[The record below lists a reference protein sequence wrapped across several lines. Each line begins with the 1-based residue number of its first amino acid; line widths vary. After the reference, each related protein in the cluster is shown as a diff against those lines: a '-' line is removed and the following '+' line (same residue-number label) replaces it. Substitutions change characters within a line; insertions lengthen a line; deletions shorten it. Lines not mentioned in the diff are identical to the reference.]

1 MTVLRA
7 PPHATPRTS
16 ALSNAF
22 TVQMLNIPNN
32 SKLKFVFGLMANQ
45 DSVQRVQD
53 LSAESAA
60 DVEIDAQLINAIEGL
75 QFQGQG
81 GVGGDGGDGAVA
93 VAAGAAVVAGCGALR
108 DSWRYCM
115 LYNVSANYELWRAIV

>member
-1 MTVLRA
+1 
-7 PPHATPRTS
+7 
-16 ALSNAF
+16 
-22 TVQMLNIPNN
+22 
-32 SKLKFVFGLMANQ
+32 MANQ
-45 DSVQRVQD
+45 DSVERVQD

-60 DVEIDAQLINAIEGL
+60 DVEIDAQLIHAMEGL

-81 GVGGDGGDGAVA
+81 GVGDNGGDGAVA
-93 VAAGAAVVAGCGALR
+93 VVAGAAVAAGCGALR

>member
-1 MTVLRA
+1 M
-7 PPHATPRTS
+7 
-16 ALSNAF
+16 
-22 TVQMLNIPNN
+22 PNN
-32 SKLKFVFGLMANQ
+32 SKLQFVFGLMANQ
-45 DSVQRVQD
+45 DSVERVQH

-60 DVEIDAQLINAIEGL
+60 DIEIDAQLIHAMEGL

-81 GVGGDGGDGAVA
+81 GVGGEDGAVA
-93 VAAGAAVVAGCGALR
+93 VVAGATVAAGCGALR

>member
-1 MTVLRA
+1 
-7 PPHATPRTS
+7 
-16 ALSNAF
+16 
-22 TVQMLNIPNN
+22 MLNIPNN
-32 SKLKFVFGLMANQ
+32 SKLQFVFGLMANQ

-60 DVEIDAQLINAIEGL
+60 DVEIDAQLIHAMEGM

-81 GVGGDGGDGAVA
+81 GVGGGGGDGAVA